1 MYDYLDLFAGYRR
14 LSADSFVLFGFLD
27 DGWRLLLWLLRLLL
41 LQLLTVSATPVGKRV
56 STSSRIG
63 G

>member
-1 MYDYLDLFAGYRR
+1 
-14 LSADSFVLFGFLD
+14 
-27 DGWRLLLWLLRLLL
+27 LRLLL

-63 G
+63 GWP